1 MIVLHIETLYSK
13 LVLSGWINYLRQYKV
28 ILVRHRDTCV
38 LEVEANLL
46 VENCQSWQK
55 TNHGLSHCGL

>member
-38 LEVEANLL
+38 KLLEVLL
-46 VENCQSWQK
+46 KLLLGFEC
-55 TNHGLSHCGL
+55 